1 MCICRRALVA
11 HAVIVLFR
19 GGLETAN
26 MQIWNGVL
34 HVIRLQ
40 RQITVKLSTFAHSHI
55 CTFALFKIV

>member
-1 MCICRRALVA
+1 MVA

-19 GGLETAN
+19 GLETAN

-40 RQITVKLSTFAHSHI
+40 CQITVKLSTFAHSHI

>member
-1 MCICRRALVA
+1 MQTRLGGACCHR
-11 HAVIVLFR
+11 LFR
-19 GGLETAN
+19 GLETAN

-40 RQITVKLSTFAHSHI
+40 RQITVKLPTFAHSHI

>member
-1 MCICRRALVA
+1 MQTRLGGAYCHRFCL
-11 HAVIVLFR
+11 